1 MAKPEELDKIK
12 FSITFKA
19 EGWTEKLV
27 EPTDKHKDPPNK
39 VLITKVSGTN
49 PGYGATCTMLLLSAI
64 TILKESDKIP
74 VKYVFIFNLNI
85 CNFFF
90 HKILIMS
97 FKILVE
103 EFYHLVLL
111 LVKHH

>member
-12 FSITFKA
+12 FSLTFKA

-39 VLITKVSGTN
+39 VLITKISGIN

-64 TILKESDKIP
+64 IILKESDKIP
-74 VKYVFIFNLNI
+74 VMYVLY
-85 CNFFF
+85 
-90 HKILIMS
+90 LI
-97 FKILVE
+97 
-103 EFYHLVLL
+103 
-111 LVKHH
+111 